1 VSESYDRVDALFRR
15 YNDRLVKL
23 AAGLARDWHTGED
36 IAQETWALVV
46 RDVHQLQADD
56 DHAFAWIASIARRTA
71 AGWYRLRRNS
81 ECPMDWS
88 DPITAGILAAS
99 PAADV
104 LDVAATGL
112 SPMLAAAVDCL
123 PDLQRLALLYRAD
136 GMSYDAIA
144 ARLGVSKRCIQ
155 DHHQHGVRVVAEL
168 LGAYGAGAEE
178 ETKPTPLPIRDPGA
192 SNPPLP
198 GPRPPAD
205 RVAFAGLADLALAG

>member
-1 VSESYDRVDALFRR
+1 MFESYETRAAALFRR

-23 AAGLARDWHTGED
+23 AAGLARDPHTGED

-46 RDVHQLQADD
+46 RDIHQLQADD

-81 ECPMDWS
+81 ERPMDWS
-88 DPITAGILAAS
+88 EPITASILASS

-104 LDVAATGL
+104 PAVAATGL

-136 GMSYDAIA
+136 GMPYDAIA

-155 DHHQHGVRVVAEL
+155 DHHQHGVRAVAGL
-168 LGAYGAGAEE
+168 LGVYDEAPQE
-178 ETKPTPLPIRDPGA
+178 ETEPTPLPVRDPGA
-192 SNPPLP
+192 TNPPLP

-205 RVAFAGLADLALAG
+205 RAFAGLAYLALAG